1 MGGLAIWITGLP
13 GSGKSTAADGLRKL
27 HPDFVVLRMDDMRK
41 IVTPNPTYSYME
53 RDLVYRCLVYLARVL
68 TELGHNVIIDATGN
82 RREWRDLA
90 RGLIPRFIEV
100 YLRCPVEECSR
111 REKRRTDSH
120 GAPPDIYKK
129 GESGWPVPGVNAPYE
144 EPANPDIRVET
155 ARLSL
160 EDVVALINDSLEQM
174 LHD

>member
-1 MGGLAIWITGLP
+1 MGGLAVWITGLP
-13 GSGKSTAADGLRKL
+13 GSGKSTATDGLSKL

-41 IVTPNPTYSYME
+41 IVTPDPTYSYTE
-53 RDLVYRCLVYLARVL
+53 RDLVYRSLVYLARVL

-82 RREWRDLA
+82 RKEWRDLA

-100 YLRCPVEECSR
+100 YLRCPVEECSM
-111 REKRRTDSH
+111 REKQRTDAHS
-120 GAPPDIYKK
+120 APPDIYKK

-144 EPANPDIRVET
+144 EPANPEIRVET
-155 ARLSL
+155 ARLSV
-160 EDVVALINDSLEQM
+160 EDVVALINDSLKQK